1 MKVHAEVKEL
11 TAPQKETLVQTD
23 VAIVGGGPA
32 GLQAAL
38 TLGRIHRQA
47 VVLDDGT
54 YRNAAVTHMHNVL
67 TNDGRPP
74 ADYRA
79 AAHRELA
86 AYDSITVVQGR
97 AEAIEATG
105 DTFRLQLADGSEIAA
120 RQLVLA
126 TGVRDELPPV
136 DGLTAL
142 WGDLAAQ
149 CPFCHAHE
157 FRGTRFGIIGAE
169 SAGHYAAMLG
179 PIASELLVLTDG
191 EPLPETWQGDAAVRT
206 ERIASVERHDGGV
219 RVTLTAAE
227 GDSGG
232 PEHEQVSVIFVKPTL
247 HQSAPFA
254 AQLGLEL
261 NPTGCVRIDEFGRTS
276 LAGVYAAGDL
286 AHQPTFPGPMASVV
300 MAQAMGQ
307 LAGMAAHS
315 TLMAQGL

>member
-1 MKVHAEVKEL
+1 
-11 TAPQKETLVQTD
+11 VQTD

-38 TLGRIHRQA
+38 TLGRIHRKA

-54 YRNAAVTHMHNVL
+54 YRNAAVSHMHNVL

-74 ADYRA
+74 GDYRA
-79 AAHRELA
+79 AAQRELA
-86 AYDSITVVQGR
+86 AYDSITVLPVR
-97 AEAIEATG
+97 ADDIERTG
-105 DTFRLQLADGSEIAA
+105 DTFRLQLADGSELTA
-120 RQLVLA
+120 RELVLA
-126 TGVRDELPPV
+126 TGVRDELPPI
-136 DGLTAL
+136 DGLGGL

-157 FRGTRFGIIGAE
+157 FSGTRIGIIGGE
-169 SAGHYAAMLG
+169 SAAHYAAMLG
-179 PIASELLVLTDG
+179 PIAAELVVLTNG
-191 EPLPETWQGDAAVRT
+191 EPLPETWQGGAAVRT
-206 ERIASVERHDGGV
+206 EPIVSVEPHRGGV
-219 RVTLTAAE
+219 RVTLGAGE
-227 GDSGG
+227 GEGASGG
-232 PEHEQVSVIFVKPTL
+232 PENEQVSVLFVRPTL

-261 NPTGCVRIDEFGRTS
+261 NPSGCVRIDEFGRTS
-276 LAGVYAAGDL
+276 RSGVYAAGDL

-307 LAGMAAHS
+307 LAGMTAHS

>member
-1 MKVHAEVKEL
+1 M
-11 TAPQKETLVQTD
+11 QTD

-38 TLGRIHRQA
+38 TLGRIHRKA

-74 ADYRA
+74 GDYRA
-79 AAHRELA
+79 AARRELA
-86 AYDSITVVQGR
+86 AYDSITVLQVR
-97 AEAIEATG
+97 ADDIQQTG
-105 DTFRLQLADGSEIAA
+105 DTFRLQLADGSGLTA

-126 TGVRDELPPV
+126 TGVRDELPTI
-136 DGLTAL
+136 DGLGGL

-157 FRGTRFGIIGAE
+157 FSGTRIGIIGGE
-169 SAGHYAAMLG
+169 SAAHYVAMLG
-179 PIASELLVLTDG
+179 PIASELVVLTNG
-191 EPLPETWQGDAAVRT
+191 EPLPETWQGGSAVRT
-206 ERIASVERHDGGV
+206 EPIVTVERRRGGV
-219 RVTLTAAE
+219 RVTLGAAE
-227 GDSGG
+227 GGGASRG
-232 PEHEQVSVIFVKPTL
+232 PEHEQVSVLFVRPTL

-261 NPTGCVRIDEFGRTS
+261 NPSGCVRIDEFGRTS
-276 LAGVYAAGDL
+276 RPGVYAAGDL

-307 LAGMAAHS
+307 LAGMTAHS